1 MAIAEK
7 KGLGDEMKDLVAKS
21 GLKDFITGV
30 SRAKVYIRLYDD
42 AVRRRARLAEMIDK
56 ARQSNADNLA
66 RVLPGLMRA
75 EFYDYIELA
84 KDGLDVRKE
93 KKTFKPLVPA
103 AMEFP
108 KSPIC
113 GIANQDSPRN
123 QKFPKILRTNQKSG
137 LMSDSQIGA
146 SLSADQQNLVVQ
158 PRPQHQP
165 QPQSNGYKIRSP
177 PPIHGHPLAK
187 VNFWN
192 KIDEKTNSNDPNIE
206 QLKASKSSGELKT
219 TTIQLF
225 GHELGPPRR

>member
-1 MAIAEK
+1 M
-7 KGLGDEMKDLVAKS
+7 
-21 GLKDFITGV
+21 
-30 SRAKVYIRLYDD
+30 YIRLYDD

-158 PRPQHQP
+158 PPPQHQP

-177 PPIHGHPLAK
+177 PPIHGHPPTKFIFSKWARDAEPADS
-187 VNFWN
+187 NSIQN
-192 KIDEKTNSNDPNIE
+192 KIY
-206 QLKASKSSGELKT
+206 
-219 TTIQLF
+219 IQNL
-225 GHELGPPRR
+225 HPK